1 MGKKFVQFLR
11 EEEGATAVE
20 YGVLIALIIA
30 VCIITIDIIGDKI
43 NNAFNDVNGRLPA
56 PAAS

>member
-1 MGKKFVQFLR
+1 MKSLIAKFIR

-30 VCIITIDIIGDKI
+30 VCIIVIAVLGGKV
-43 NNAFNDVNGRLPA
+43 NNAFSKVASIMPA
-56 PAAS
+56 N